1 MNPRRIP
8 LLAAALI
15 LAACTQA
22 AVTSDPDP
30 VRPGAVMVG
39 EIRYQA
45 ETAILESYPV
55 QLRTTV
61 SITNTGA
68 RPDTLQLP
76 GGCPVLLRA
85 YRDPGRTGTPA
96 WDQERDIVCTLQLL
110 LLDVAPGQTRTLEG
124 RATAHDILGDSLPNG
139 RYYLTAVLRPENQ
152 VVELEAGDTELV
164 R

>member
-1 MNPRRIP
+1 MNFLRFPP
-8 LLAAALI
+8 LAAALV
-15 LAACTQA
+15 LAACA
-22 AVTSDPDP
+22 RAVVTSGPDP
-30 VRPGAVMVG
+30 VRPDAVMVG

-45 ETAILESYPV
+45 ETAILESHPV

-61 SITNTGA
+61 SVTNTGA
-68 RPDTLQLP
+68 RPDTLEMP

-85 YRDPGRTGTPA
+85 YRDPARTGTPV
-96 WDQERDIVCTLQLL
+96 WDQARNTACTLQLL
-110 LLDVAPGQTRTLEG
+110 YLDLAPGQTRAFEG